1 MSANPCFSF
10 HHHPSPTL
18 SNSPIPALGL
28 VSRDFG
34 RWILIDGSSLMSR
47 SSEGRLTSSLPSPGG
62 GGRGKVFCTKAVAGA
77 GEEERLLLWELE
89 KLRQQQRTLEEEVKA
104 MSKRLQA
111 TERSPRQLMS
121 FLVKVAED
129 AKFLL
134 QGGLVR
140 SKQQLLFAEKK
151 RRLFTYP
158 ATTLLPFDEVSAMLK
173 PLRTEPKPL
182 EVGGFDLS
190 ARQTSS
196 QPEFGLRGTSPGSS
210 TVAFPFTLLDQGFF

>member
-1 MSANPCFSF
+1 MSCPSAPLYVYIQSIGLSTWPTRRQLNTYGFRKVDPDRWEFAHESF
-10 HHHPSPTL
+10 LRGQAHL
-18 SNSPIPALGL
+18 
-28 VSRDFG
+28 
-34 RWILIDGSSLMSR
+34 
-47 SSEGRLTSSLPSPGG
+47 LPSITRRRRKRERVLHESSSR
-62 GGRGKVFCTKAVAGA
+62 GRGGVG
-77 GEEERLLLWELE
+77 GEEERLLLRELE

-111 TERSPRQLMS
+111 TERSPASTHVLPR
-121 FLVKVAED
+121 
-129 AKFLL
+129 
-134 QGGLVR
+134 QGGRGPQV
-140 SKQQLLFAEKK
+140 SPA
-151 RRLFTYP
+151 RRTP
-158 ATTLLPFDEVSAMLK
+158 MLK